1 MQVAQDRAAQKTQLK
16 DPLPSASLL
25 PPLLKENN
33 FFFLCVCCKLFITTL
48 LKMTIVRLSYTYSIR
63 GDLGLVLKA
72 AATGLNS

>member
-33 FFFLCVCCKLFITTL
+33 FFSSAF
-48 LKMTIVRLSYTYSIR
+48 
-63 GDLGLVLKA
+63 A
-72 AATGLNS
+72 ANCL